1 MYTWSIRSTRF
12 GTRNIPG
19 NIRVVFLCDMYFRHY
34 RRKPILYANSAFRFL
49 FQSNI
54 FFFFTLFG
62 LFKFG
67 DSTINHTVFV
77 NFR

>member
-54 FFFFTLFG
+54 FFFY
-62 LFKFG
+62 
-67 DSTINHTVFV
+67 S
-77 NFR
+77 FRVIQIWR